1 VEALRLIVEIVYIL
15 ICIAIT
21 YVVLKQEGKGYGLT
35 GVLTGASDTYWS
47 KNKGRSK
54 EGMLENA
61 TEILALSFVVLS
73 VVLNLK
79 W

>member
-1 VEALRLIVEIVYIL
+1 MEILRLVVQIVYIL

-21 YVVLKQEGKGYGLT
+21 VIVLKQEGKGYGLS

-54 EGMLENA
+54 EGMLSNA
-61 TEILALSFVVLS
+61 TKILAAGFIILSI
-73 VVLNLK
+73 VLNLK